1 MLSVDEVISQLECD
15 YEVLPQMAEGDAM
28 DEPEIGSSEQSAQGL
43 GMQDG
48 DTITCQSICDQL
60 PPPPSKEPQKN
71 AGLVFAR
78 KRNLCRRLVV
88 EVHSEDQAAAMVN
101 DTAEAIVVSTQEL
114 HKKLAGPADESDLE
128 EGEIRDT
135 DEIGDTH
142 ELDERVA
149 QDGQRAAVR
158 RMGVNKRD
166 LALDDDFR
174 QELEEKEVLDEMAFA
189 QSAGGTD
196 LRSPALWYRRRLC
209 PAWVLGSCQDA
220 KCQDAHGYRAEMCPH
235 LWAVTSMDI
244 PDSLC
249 SRLCS
254 RGGKYCCFAH
264 STNELQEMLDSR
276 VVHRNI
282 DQVRIMPK
290 LCSAELGKDRCSRG
304 SACPFA
310 HSTRELLTVLDGASI
325 FRTVEREV
333 YLQPDRRP
341 GFSRRSIVCHNWIN
355 GRLACTK
362 FSCDSDSIAIHI

>member
-1 MLSVDEVISQLECD
+1 MKQVMLSVDEAISQLECD
-15 YEVLPQMAEGDAM
+15 YEVLPHMAEGDAI

-88 EVHSEDQAAAMVN
+88 EVHSEDQAAAVVN

-135 DEIGDTH
+135 DEIGETH

-196 LRSPALWYRRRLC
+196 LRSSALWHRRRLC

-249 SRLCS
+249 SR
-254 RGGKYCCFAH
+254 GKYCCFAH

-325 FRTVEREV
+325 FRTVEREI

-341 GFSRRSIVCHNWIN
+341 GFSRRSIICHNWIN